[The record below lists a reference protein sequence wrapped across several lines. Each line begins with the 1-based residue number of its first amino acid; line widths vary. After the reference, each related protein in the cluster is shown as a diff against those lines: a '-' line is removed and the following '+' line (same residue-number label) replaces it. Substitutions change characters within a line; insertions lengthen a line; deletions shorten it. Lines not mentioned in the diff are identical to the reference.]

1 MPSIDPLTPG
11 GALPLKGREGAL
23 TAVKLAALYRVWEPA
38 LGARFYRFSGGGALC
53 TLGEQATVC
62 LADAG
67 QWPQAEE
74 FLRFCGVR
82 RYLVNLPVGGEERRV
97 LACRCPAEGRP
108 AAEGPP
114 LAEVSALLAR
124 WDAVFGGPAF
134 YGELSHR
141 LRHGAALLAGVR
153 VDGALRATAG
163 VYALDPVSHQGVI
176 EQVYTQP
183 QYRSRGLAAR
193 ALADL
198 RTALPGCRL
207 ILCCV
212 PERVSFYQSQGFTPC
227 QSTWE
232 GIIQ

>member
-1 MPSIDPLTPG
+1 MPSIDPLAPG
-11 GALPLKGREGAL
+11 GTLPLEGREGAL

-38 LGARFYRFSGGGALC
+38 LGARFYCFSGGGALC

-97 LACRCPAEGRP
+97 LACRCPPGPPSAL
-108 AAEGPP
+108 EGPP
-114 LAEVSALLAR
+114 LAEVAALLAR
-124 WDAVFGGPAF
+124 WDTAFGGSVF

-141 LRHGAALLAGVR
+141 LRHGAALLAGAR
-153 VDGALRATAG
+153 ADGALRATAG
-163 VYALDPVSHQGVI
+163 VYALDPGSRQGVI
-176 EQVYTQP
+176 EQVYTQL
-183 QYRSRGLAAR
+183 QYRGRGLAAR

-198 RTALPGCRL
+198 RAALPGYRL
-207 ILCCV
+207 LLCCA
-212 PERVSFYQSQGFTPC
+212 PERASFYQFQGFAPC

>member
-1 MPSIDPLTPG
+1 M
-11 GALPLKGREGAL
+11 
-23 TAVKLAALYRVWEPA
+23 
-38 LGARFYRFSGGGALC
+38 
-53 TLGEQATVC
+53 
-62 LADAG
+62 
-67 QWPQAEE
+67 
-74 FLRFCGVR
+74 
-82 RYLVNLPVGGEERRV
+82 

-207 ILCCV
+207 ILCCA